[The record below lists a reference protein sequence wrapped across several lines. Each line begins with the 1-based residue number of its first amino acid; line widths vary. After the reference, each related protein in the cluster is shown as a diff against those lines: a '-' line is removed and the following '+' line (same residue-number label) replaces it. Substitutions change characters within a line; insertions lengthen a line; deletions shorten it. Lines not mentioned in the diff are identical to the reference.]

1 MDKIKKL
8 YADPFPGL
16 DKIEKETVRL
26 YIKGYTPEDIAAEL
40 GLHVQS
46 IYHRLQRLREK
57 LGFETNNEIRRRW
70 FEMFEEVLNL

>member
-16 DKIEKETVRL
+16 D
-26 YIKGYTPEDIAAEL
+26 PEL

-70 FEMFEEVLNL
+70 FEMFEDVILNL